1 VARPCAEH
9 LRKEIGLRCS
19 YRAFEFLLL
28 RQGPVHTG
36 PTKSPKQH
44 KAPRNQGFM
53 SSEFQDS
60 PPTPSTV
67 SGYESGIKSALIEV
81 QLGRKKVLL
90 LGSYPEVSLEHA
102 RAARNRARDRVQAGN
117 DPADEKREAKLALLV
132 AQESSFEAVARAWHS
147 RWVTGRC

>member
-1 VARPCAEH
+1 
-9 LRKEIGLRCS
+9 
-19 YRAFEFLLL
+19 
-28 RQGPVHTG
+28 
-36 PTKSPKQH
+36 
-44 KAPRNQGFM
+44 M